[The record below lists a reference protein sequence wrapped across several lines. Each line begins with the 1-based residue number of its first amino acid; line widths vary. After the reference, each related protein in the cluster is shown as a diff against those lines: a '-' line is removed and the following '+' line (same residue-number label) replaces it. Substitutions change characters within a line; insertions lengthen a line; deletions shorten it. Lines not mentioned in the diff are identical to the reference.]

1 MDSVHMELPS
11 NSLLGAGNVVAHG
24 VDLVDIE
31 DMRRLVET
39 PLSSQLH
46 RTFTQGELHASGEG
60 RLRLERLAGRLAT
73 KEAVMKALGL
83 GFGDGVGFLDI
94 ETVNLDSGAPTIVL
108 HNRVAE
114 IATQVGVD
122 RWLVSTSHTDKVAFA
137 SVIGVTAA

>member
-1 MDSVHMELPS
+1 MELSS
-11 NSLLGAGNVVAHG
+11 NLALGGANVVTHG

-46 RTFTQGELHASGEG
+46 RTFTQGELDTCGEG
-60 RLRLERLAGRLAT
+60 QLRLERLAGRLAT

-83 GFGDGVGFLDI
+83 GFGDGVGFPDI

-108 HNRVAE
+108 YKRVAE
-114 IATQVGVD
+114 IAKQAGVE

-137 SVIGVTAA
+137 SVIGLTAA

>member
-1 MDSVHMELPS
+1 MELS
-11 NSLLGAGNVVAHG
+11 SSSEFSAGYVVAHG
-24 VDLVDIE
+24 VDVVDID

-46 RTFTQGELHASGEG
+46 RTFTQGELDTCGEG

-83 GFGDGVGFLDI
+83 GFGDGVGFPDI

-108 HNRVAE
+108 HNRVAD
-114 IATQVGVD
+114 IAKQAGVD

-137 SVIGVTAA
+137 SVIGLTAR

>member
-1 MDSVHMELPS
+1 MGLPS
-11 NSLLGAGNVVAHG
+11 NLGLGGGNVVTHG

-39 PLSSQLH
+39 PLRSQLH
-46 RTFTQGELHASGEG
+46 RTFTQGELDTCGEG

-83 GFGDGVGFLDI
+83 GFGDGVGFLDV
-94 ETVNLDSGAPTIVL
+94 ETVNLDSGAPTIFL

-114 IATQVGVD
+114 IAKQAGVE

-137 SVIGVTAA
+137 SVIGLKAA